1 MGIDMTFII
10 DTATNSKHWSQV
22 ITSTSHTAM
31 SFYCNGGLFSVTTG
45 DVALENWKSPKKEK
59 IFSARYPYFAK
70 EIPELRKI
78 EPLRRSQNG

>member
-59 IFSARYPYFAK
+59 SSQLA
-70 EIPELRKI
+70 IPTSPNPGIKK
-78 EPLRRSQNG
+78 N

>member
-45 DVALENWKSPKKEK
+45 DAALENWKSPTKKK
-59 IFSARYPYFAK
+59 LLSSLSLLRQ
-70 EIPELRKI
+70 IPELRKI
-78 EPLRRSQNG
+78 SEPLRRSQNG